1 MRPAPPWISRT
12 CMPDATE
19 AAGTAASHRAERV
32 GRLHAMRIAA
42 FYLVL
47 LATQGLLSAAFGTL
61 PAPDLFLIA
70 MLTLLGRVVPWQ
82 LVLIAYGVGLLQDV
96 IGFGVLGVHALSLA
110 AAALTA
116 TVVRM
121 QLSGSGLL
129 ERMVI
134 LLGAQAGKWI
144 VAAALLLWLS
154 GTPEDPAMLL
164 AVAVTETVLTAALG
178 LL

>member
-1 MRPAPPWISRT
+1 
-12 CMPDATE
+12 
-19 AAGTAASHRAERV
+19 
-32 GRLHAMRIAA
+32 MRIAA

-47 LATQGLLSAAFGTL
+47 FAGQGLLSATFGTL

-82 LVLIAYGVGLLQDV
+82 LVLVAYGVGLLQDV
-96 IGFGVLGVHALSLA
+96 TGFGVLGVHALSLA
-110 AAALTA
+110 AAALAA

-134 LLGAQAGKWI
+134 LVGAQAGKWV

-178 LL
+178 LLILPLGDSLLDRTKMLPKELL

>member
-1 MRPAPPWISRT
+1 
-12 CMPDATE
+12 
-19 AAGTAASHRAERV
+19 
-32 GRLHAMRIAA
+32 MRIAA
-42 FYLVL
+42 FYLMFVV
-47 LATQGLLSAAFGTL
+47 AQGLLSATFGSL

-82 LVLIAYGVGLLQDV
+82 LVLIAYGIGLVQDV
-96 IGFGVLGVHALSLA
+96 IGFGALGVHALALA

-121 QLSGSGLL
+121 QLSGTGLL
-129 ERMVI
+129 ERLLI
-134 LLGAQAGKWI
+134 LVGAQAGKWV

-154 GTPEDPAMLL
+154 GTPEDPAMLA

-178 LL
+178 LLLLPLGDALLDRAKMLPKELL